1 MPNDSASL
9 TDAAEQ
15 EPRAFARRNLGADA
29 GARIMDDHHG
39 RATLVTRGAFFL
51 LVVGCL
57 SQGAQGA
64 SFRTPNFVVEAATP
78 DAARAVAERAEVCR
92 KMIARQWLGKELPN
106 WSSPCPIKV
115 KLTTGEAGG
124 VTSFGFARGK
134 VTDQEMSVEGRLERI
149 LACAVPH
156 EVTHTVFAAFFGAPM
171 PRWADEGASL
181 LSEDLRER
189 KRHDQITLDL
199 FSRRGD
205 MPLGRLF
212 RVEDYPKD
220 LMGFYGQGYS
230 ISRFLVEMGG
240 RPRFLLFVRD
250 GLKSD
255 WDAATKTHY
264 GLSDT
269 RELDRAWR
277 AWHKVVAMRGST
289 SENLV
294 VARARAEE

>member
-1 MPNDSASL
+1 MDDLRDRFAVCAKCAFCLLAVGLLS
-9 TDAAEQ
+9 TDA
-15 EPRAFARRNLGADA
+15 L
-29 GARIMDDHHG
+29 
-39 RATLVTRGAFFL
+39 
-51 LVVGCL
+51 
-57 SQGAQGA
+57 GA
-64 SFRTPNFVVEAATP
+64 SFRSANFVVEARTAE
-78 DAARAVAERAEVCR
+78 AARAVAERAEVCR
-92 KMIARQWLGKELPN
+92 KVIARQWLGKELPN

-115 KLTTGEAGG
+115 KLTNGEAGG
-124 VTSFGFARGK
+124 VTSFGFAHGK

-189 KRHDQITLDL
+189 QRHDQITVDL
-199 FSRRGD
+199 MARRGD

-230 ISRFLVEMGG
+230 ISRFLIEMGG

-250 GLKSD
+250 GLQSN
-255 WDAATKTHY
+255 WDTATKRHY

-277 AWHKVVAMRGST
+277 AWHKVVAVKGSNA
-289 SENLV
+289 EDLI
-294 VARARAEE
+294 VARAPAAE